1 MRPVLAPEP
10 ERAVEP
16 APPPSFSIVIA
27 AYQAAG
33 TIGVALASAFA
44 QTLPAADVV
53 VSDDGSTDD
62 LAAAVAPYADG
73 VTFLRQANAGEG
85 AAKNA
90 AVREARGEFAV
101 FLDADDVFLPER
113 LEAFAELA
121 ASRPDLDI
129 LTSDALLEV
138 DGTVVRRC
146 YDRGWSFEVD
156 DQRGAILER
165 NFIFGLAAVR
175 RSPFLEI
182 GGFDESLR
190 YATDWDVWCRLI
202 LGGSRV
208 GLVAEPLARYRLRST
223 SLSARRASLLRGRC
237 AVLEKALAR
246 GDLSATERRR
256 ATRALAE
263 NQRAALLAEAH
274 QALADGASH
283 ARPLAVQV
291 ATARSMPLRTR
302 LKALAAAAAP
312 RSASRKL
319 VRERERGGVLGP
331 ADVRFPP

>member
-1 MRPVLAPEP
+1 MLQSRFVAGPMRPVLAPEP

-33 TIGVALASAFA
+33 TIGEALASAFA

-62 LAAAVAPYADG
+62 LAAAVAPYADR
-73 VTFLRQANAGEG
+73 VTFLHQANAGEG

-129 LTSDALLEV
+129 LTSDAFLDL
-138 DGTVVRRC
+138 DGTVLRRC

-165 NFIFGLAAVR
+165 NFVFGLAAVH
-175 RSPFLEI
+175 RSRFLEI
-182 GGFDESLR
+182 S
-190 YATDWDVWCRLI
+190 
-202 LGGSRV
+202 V
-208 GLVAEPLARYRLRST
+208 GST
-223 SLSARRASLLRGRC
+223 SRFGMRRTGTSGADSCSEARASASSPSRWRGIACGPPASPHGVRRC
-237 AVLEKALAR
+237 FEDAAPCSRKR
-246 GDLSATERRR
+246 W
-256 ATRALAE
+256 LAE
-263 NQRAALLAEAH
+263 
-274 QALADGASH
+274 
-283 ARPLAVQV
+283 
-291 ATARSMPLRTR
+291 T
-302 LKALAAAAAP
+302 
-312 RSASRKL
+312 
-319 VRERERGGVLGP
+319 
-331 ADVRFPP
+331 